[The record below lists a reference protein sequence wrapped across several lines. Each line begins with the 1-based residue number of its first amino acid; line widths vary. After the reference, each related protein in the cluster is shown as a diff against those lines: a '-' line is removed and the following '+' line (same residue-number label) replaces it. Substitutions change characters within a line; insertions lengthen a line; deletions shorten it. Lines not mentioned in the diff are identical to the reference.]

1 MRKILFTVLL
11 CTSVLNLHCSKIR
24 ERKVL
29 EFMTV
34 KISTP
39 ELVYQCAK
47 HYKLQHINI
56 VVAQSILE
64 TGHYKSDKC
73 INYNNLFGLYDSKNK
88 KYYRF
93 NTWQESVKA
102 YKSKVQYKYSSGDYY
117 RFLTKIKYAKDP
129 KYISKLKNIQK
140 RYRL

>member
-1 MRKILFTVLL
+1 MRKILFAILL
-11 CTSVLNLHCSKIR
+11 CASISSLQCSKVR
-24 ERKVL
+24 GHKVP
-29 EFMTV
+29 EFMTA
-34 KISTP
+34 KRPTP
-39 ELVYQCAK
+39 ELVYQWAK

-73 INYNNLFGLYDSKNK
+73 INHNNLFGLYDSKNK

-102 YKSKVQYKYSSGDYY
+102 YKQKVQYKYKSGDYY
-117 RFLTKIKYAKDP
+117 AFLKRINYAKDP
-129 KYISKLKNIQK
+129 KYITKLK
-140 RYRL
+140 RLI

>member
-1 MRKILFTVLL
+1 
-11 CTSVLNLHCSKIR
+11 
-24 ERKVL
+24 
-29 EFMTV
+29 MTA
-34 KISTP
+34 KKPTP

-47 HYKLQHINI
+47 HYKLEHINI

-102 YKSKVQYKYSSGDYY
+102 YKQKVQYKYKSGDYY
-117 RFLTKIKYAKDP
+117 AFLKRINYAKDP
-129 KYISKLKNIQK
+129 KYITKLK
-140 RYRL
+140 RLI

>member
-1 MRKILFTVLL
+1 MRKILFTILL
-11 CTSVLNLHCSKIR
+11 CASISNLQCSKVR
-24 ERKVL
+24 GHKVP
-29 EFMTV
+29 EFMTA
-34 KISTP
+34 KRPTP

-47 HYKLQHINI
+47 HYKLKHINI
-56 VVAQSILE
+56 IVAQSILE

-73 INYNNLFGLYDSKNK
+73 VKHNNLFGLYDSKNK

>member
-11 CTSVLNLHCSKIR
+11 CISVLNLHCSKIQ
-24 ERKVL
+24 EHKVP
-29 EFMTV
+29 EFMTA
-34 KISTP
+34 KRPTP

-93 NTWQESVKA
+93 PCICKVKQTCL
-102 YKSKVQYKYSSGDYY
+102 SFY
-117 RFLTKIKYAKDP
+117 RHIA
-129 KYISKLKNIQK
+129 QQ
-140 RYRL
+140 RLPQP

>member
-1 MRKILFTVLL
+1 MRKILFTILL
-11 CTSVLNLHCSKIR
+11 CASISSLQCSKVR
-24 ERKVL
+24 GHKVP
-29 EFMTV
+29 EFMTA
-34 KISTP
+34 KRPTP

-47 HYKLQHINI
+47 HYKLKHINI
-56 VVAQSILE
+56 IVAQSILE

-102 YKSKVQYKYSSGDYY
+102 YKQKVQYKYKSGDYY
-117 RFLTKIKYAKDP
+117 AFLKRINYAKDP
-129 KYISKLKNIQK
+129 KYITKLK
-140 RYRL
+140 RLI